1 MYNELDIVKLH
12 EMLKNGEITSE
23 ELVQES
29 LKKSKD
35 IEEKMNDV
43 IEFSMIQELTNLR
56 DELTQQLE
64 SSSERWMELIEK
76 EE

>member
-1 MYNELDIVKLH
+1 MEKKELTEL
-12 EMLKNGEITSE
+12 E
-23 ELVQES
+23 EKIPNLEKQI
-29 LKKSKD
+29 LD

-43 IEFSMIQELTNLR
+43 IEFSIIQELTNQR

>member
-1 MYNELDIVKLH
+1 
-12 EMLKNGEITSE
+12 
-23 ELVQES
+23 
-29 LKKSKD
+29 
-35 IEEKMNDV
+35 MNDV
-43 IEFSMIQELTNLR
+43 IEFSIIQELTNQR